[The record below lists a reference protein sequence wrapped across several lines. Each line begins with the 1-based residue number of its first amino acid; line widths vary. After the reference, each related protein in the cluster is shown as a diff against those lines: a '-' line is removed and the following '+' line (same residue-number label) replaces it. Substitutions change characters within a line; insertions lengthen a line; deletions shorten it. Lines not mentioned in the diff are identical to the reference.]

1 MEDLLT
7 LKDIAQSIGVPESNL
22 RYYKNRI
29 GDFLPSIGKGR
40 RRRYFPETIEIFKQT
55 IEYLHNGVTLDR
67 VHSILSESRPLAV
80 KDDGSPPTQEE
91 LAELIVA
98 KLRESLAAA
107 AEEARWE
114 SDSGGPSQPDAS
126 NVEIS
131 ALQERVSALETEK
144 ASLENE
150 LYSVRLENTE
160 LSETIAGLEA
170 SAESAASAD
179 CLGEE
184 GEGAESEL
192 AAKLKYANGEIIQLR
207 NQLRDAEDR
216 LERMSEFEQK
226 CLELLPELARVNAD
240 RDAVAAKLLEKE
252 RIIEGQK
259 DALDKARSKRL
270 AIQEELGR
278 LRASLPP
285 DA

>member
-7 LKDIAQSIGVPESNL
+7 LKEIAQSIGVPESNL

-67 VHSILSESRPLAV
+67 VHSILAESRPLAV

-91 LAELIVA
+91 LAELIVT
-98 KLRESLAAA
+98 KLRESLSAAA
-107 AEEARWE
+107 AEAKDDGGAESAKSLAGAEEIEALR
-114 SDSGGPSQPDAS
+114 
-126 NVEIS
+126 
-131 ALQERVSALETEK
+131 ERVSELETEK

-150 LYSVRLENTE
+150 VYSVRLENTE
-160 LSETIAGLEA
+160 LSEKIAGLEA
-170 SAESAASAD
+170 SAGDEFAAD
-179 CLGEE
+179 YRDEE

-192 AAKLKYANGEIIQLR
+192 AGKLKYANGEIAQLR
-207 NQLRDAEDR
+207 NQLRDSEEQ
-216 LERMSEFEQK
+216 LERMREFEQK
-226 CLELLPELARVNAD
+226 CRELLPELARVNAD

-259 DALDKARSKRL
+259 NALDKARSKRL
-270 AIQEELGR
+270 ALQEELGQ